1 MVFIREDIPSQE
13 VSLKKSIESLFTELN
28 FCRKKWLLCCTDN
41 PNRHNISNHP
51 DLLRRNLD
59 LLYSAEYEH
68 FIIADFN
75 TKATQMS
82 MKVFFFLQYLM
93 IS

>member
-1 MVFIREDIPSQE
+1 MVFVREDIPSQE
-13 VSLKKSIESLFTELN
+13 LFLKKSIESLFIELN
-28 FCRKKWLLCCTDN
+28 FCKKKWLLCCTDN
-41 PNRHNISNHP
+41 PNRQNISNHL

-59 LLYSAEYEH
+59 LLNSAEYEH
-68 FIIADFN
+68 FIIANFN